1 MAKLNDKTNKTKGV
15 IHLMVTSLCDR
26 NCPYCCNKQY
36 DLNDI
41 PYVTDEELREAHT
54 VFITG
59 GEPFKYSNPAEI
71 ANSLKNKYKN
81 IKSVYVY
88 TNANEFVSWA
98 INNDLSKLKYSHING
113 LNISIKNKDDFY
125 SICYL
130 LDDYGSKFLDIIDN
144 LGGRSRIYDFIDTR
158 DYEYFYK
165 EILEHFDYFKREWQ
179 EDFEAANDSIFRKV

>member
-1 MAKLNDKTNKTKGV
+1 MYQSKLNDRTEKTKKI

-41 PYVTDEELREAHT
+41 PYVTDEELKEAHT

-59 GEPFKYSNPAEI
+59 GEPFIYSNPIEI
-71 ANSLKNKYKN
+71 AKKLKNKYKN
-81 IKSVYVY
+81 IENVYVY
-88 TNANEFVSWA
+88 TNAEEFVNWA
-98 INNDLSKLKYSHING
+98 INDNNLSKLGYGCING

-125 SICYL
+125 SMCCL
-130 LDDYGSKFLDIIDN
+130 LENCESKFLDIIDS
-144 LGGRSRIYDFIDTR
+144 LGGRSRIYDFIDIR
-158 DYEYFYK
+158 DYEYFYE

-179 EDFEAANDSIFRKV
+179 ESDSIFRKA